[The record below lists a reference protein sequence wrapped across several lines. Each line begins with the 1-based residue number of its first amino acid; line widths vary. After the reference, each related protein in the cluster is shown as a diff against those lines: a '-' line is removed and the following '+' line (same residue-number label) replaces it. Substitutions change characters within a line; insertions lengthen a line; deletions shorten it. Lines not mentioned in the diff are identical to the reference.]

1 MFFLTFSIDFLYSIS
16 FIFAFCYFFFLL
28 ILHLICSSFSRLL
41 RYLSISI
48 WDLVSNTCIRC
59 YKFPSKYFFCCI
71 SHFKKVVFSWL
82 VQKMSKFLMKLLWPK
97 CHLEVCCLLSKCFG
111 ILQLYLL
118 LISSF
123 IPLWSE
129 SILILL
135 NLLRCLWSGMWFILV
150 NVPHELDNVYSAAV
164 GGSVLWISYPVDWW
178 YCWVQL
184 CPDLMPAEWQ
194 LLIEGYWTLI
204 VDSSISFSSS
214 VFASHILLLCLVHT
228 QKRRIFSENLP
239 FYHYA
244 KPFYP

>member
-1 MFFLTFSIDFLYSIS
+1 
-16 FIFAFCYFFFLL
+16 
-28 ILHLICSSFSRLL
+28 
-41 RYLSISI
+41 
-48 WDLVSNTCIRC
+48 
-59 YKFPSKYFFCCI
+59 
-71 SHFKKVVFSWL
+71 
-82 VQKMSKFLMKLLWPK
+82 MKLLWPK

-135 NLLRCLWSGMWFILV
+135 NLLRCLWPGMWFILV

-164 GGSVLWISYPVDWW
+164 GGSVLWISDPVDWW

-204 VDSSISFSSS
+204 VDSSISFSSCFCLTYFATVLGAYTKKTYLLGEFTLLSLCKAFLSLIFLALKFTLSEINVVYSSFLLIS
-214 VFASHILLLCLVHT
+214 VNNTSFSVPLLS
-228 QKRRIFSENLP
+228 I
-239 FYHYA
+239 
-244 KPFYP
+244 